1 MPSRLLYLALAA
13 SCLTGLAARVQ
24 DAGNGKARA
33 AAGAHRREM
42 PVVDFTASDDPADA
56 RLRAKSR
63 RYDLKD
69 GSVDKSRFVLKESD
83 PEELFELPGSH
94 APERPAIPAAQSD
107 VVVIGEVVG
116 SEAHLS
122 DDRTGVYSEFTLLV
136 EEVLK
141 NVSGREV
148 GGGGTLSADR
158 SGGGVRFPSG
168 KVLRRGRLR
177 ETMPLVGG
185 RYLFFLRYDEE
196 ADAFS
201 IITGYELRG
210 GRVFPLDGVEVPE
223 GGSKLK
229 QFAAYEGAE
238 ESAFLDE
245 VRSALKSP
253 NSKKRAA
260 ERGRQ

>member
-1 MPSRLLYLALAA
+1 MASCLLYLALGAA
-13 SCLTGLAARVQ
+13 FCLTGLAARGQ
-24 DAGNGKARA
+24 DAGSDKSQA
-33 AAGAHRREM
+33 AVGAHAGEM
-42 PVVDFTASDDPADA
+42 PVVDFTASDDPAEA

-63 RYDLKD
+63 RYDLKND
-69 GSVDKSRFVLKESD
+69 SVDKSRFVLKESD
-83 PEELFELPGSH
+83 PAQLFELPGSH
-94 APERPAIPAAQSD
+94 APERPALPAAQSD
-107 VVVIGEVVG
+107 VVVIGQVVG

-122 DDRTGVYSEFTLLV
+122 DDRTGVYSEFTVLV
-136 EEVLK
+136 GEVLK
-141 NVSGREV
+141 NSSGREV
-148 GGGGTLSADR
+148 GGGTLTADR

-177 ETMPLVGG
+177 ETMPRVGG
-185 RYLFFLRYDEE
+185 RYVLFLGYDKD

-238 ESAFLDE
+238 EPAFLDE

-253 NSKKRAA
+253 DSKKGTA
-260 ERGRQ
+260 ERGR